1 MKISELLKEQVVSVI
16 DESVAGLLL
25 DKGINKNSLRIR
37 IEYSRD
43 EKFGD
48 YSSSFAL
55 ENKKHFSGNPLDI
68 AKNLENE
75 IRKHPK
81 SKSLFSEIS
90 VTPPGFINFRIQEKY
105 LKNYLNSFLLQ
116 GDKFAEATEKKKI
129 NLEFVSA
136 NPTGP
141 LNIVSARAASYGD
154 ALASVIQ
161 TLGHQVDR
169 EFYVNDYG
177 NQVRLLGVAVLLRYK
192 ESKGENVSFQEE
204 DDGRAL
210 EELIETNT
218 FPSES
223 YRGEYIIDIVNFL
236 QKDSNSISYIEEE
249 LKKKSYDELIEFLSL
264 KAIEFNL
271 SGQKKDLEDFGVK
284 FDRFFS
290 ERSLHQAGDVMKSL
304 ETLESSGKIFEEDGK
319 KVFRSTDFGDDK
331 DRVVVR
337 DDGRPTYLLA
347 DIAYHK
353 NKIDRGYEEILDIW
367 GPDHHGYIARLAGAM
382 QSMNYPQENFKVI
395 ICQQVNLLEEGKKVK
410 MSKRLGNFQRMQDLI
425 HYLGNSARD
434 VGRYFFITRTAEA
447 PLDFDLDLAKDE
459 SDKNPVF
466 YLQYA
471 HARIS
476 SIFREVGMDY
486 STEWLDSFE
495 WTEERS
501 RLLFWVS
508 RFHEEIYDA
517 AISREPHRITT
528 YLQFLCKAFTKFYG
542 AKDNRL
548 KDSEENTKQQ
558 LAYLCRVT
566 QTAISEG
573 LNLLGI
579 SAPDR
584 MDKESNS

>member
-1 MKISELLKEQVVSVI
+1 MKTSQLLKEQVLYFI
-16 DESVAGLLL
+16 QESAAHYLNTLQIPVDSA
-25 DKGINKNSLRIR
+25 RVR

-48 YSSSFAL
+48 YSTSFAL
-55 ENKKHFSGNPLDI
+55 ENKKIISGNPLDI
-68 AKNLENE
+68 ANSLLEIMN
-75 IRKHPK
+75 
-81 SKSLFSEIS
+81 SKENSKIMFSNIT
-90 VTPPGFINFRIQEKY
+90 VTPPGFINFRMREKFIRD
-105 LKNYLNSFLLQ
+105 YLNSHLMKNDL
-116 GDKFAEATEKKKI
+116 FAELAEKKKI

-154 ALASVIQ
+154 ALASLLS
-161 TLGHQVDR
+161 TLGHKVDR

-192 ESKGENVSFQEE
+192 ELLGASISFQEE
-204 DDGRAL
+204 DDGRSL
-210 EELIETNT
+210 DELIESNVL
-218 FPSES
+218 PAES
-223 YRGEYIIDIVNFL
+223 YRGEYIIDIVTALKEDAREVDF
-236 QKDSNSISYIEEE
+236 IESK
-249 LKKKSYDELIEFLSL
+249 LKTKEYDELVEYLSK

-271 SGQKKDLEDFGVK
+271 NGQKKDLLDFGVK

-290 ERSLHQAGDVMKSL
+290 ERSLHEAGEVMKSL
-304 ETLESSGKIFEEDGK
+304 TYLEKANSIFTEDKK

-353 NKIDRGYEEILDIW
+353 NKIDRGYDEILDIW
-367 GPDHHGYIARLAGAM
+367 GPDHHGYIARLSGAM
-382 QSMNYPQENFKVI
+382 QSMNYPKENFTVI

-410 MSKRLGNFQRMQDLI
+410 MSKRLGNFQRMKDLI

-476 SIFREVGMDY
+476 SIFREVGEDY
-486 STEWLDSFE
+486 SLDWDENFE
-495 WTEERS
+495 WTDERG
-501 RLLFWVS
+501 RVLFWVA
-508 RFHEEIYDA
+508 RFHEEIFDA
-517 AISREPHRITT
+517 AMNREPHRITT
-528 YLQFLCKAFTKFYG
+528 YLQFLCKAFTRFYG
-542 AKDNRL
+542 AKENRL
-548 KDSEENTKQQ
+548 KDSDESTKMQ
-558 LAYLCRVT
+558 LAYLCKVT
-566 QTAISEG
+566 QLAIRES
-573 LNLLGI
+573 LSLLGI
-579 SAPDR
+579 SAPEK
-584 MDKESNS
+584 MEKVSE